1 MNLVVDININLN
13 LPGVLPILTQL
24 KELIMTTQ
32 AELTQGLTDLTA
44 QVVKIGTETT
54 TLVQKVADLETV
66 LASQQDVSPELQ
78 AAFDALKAQ
87 VTVVDG
93 LVPDAA

>member
-1 MNLVVDININLN
+1 MNLTIDININL
-13 LPGVLPILTQL
+13 PGIVPILHQL
-24 KELIMTTQ
+24 KELLMTTQ

-44 QVVKIGTETT
+44 QVAKIGTETA

-66 LASQQDVSPELQ
+66 LASQQDVAPELQ

-93 LVPDAA
+93 LVPDAPAA